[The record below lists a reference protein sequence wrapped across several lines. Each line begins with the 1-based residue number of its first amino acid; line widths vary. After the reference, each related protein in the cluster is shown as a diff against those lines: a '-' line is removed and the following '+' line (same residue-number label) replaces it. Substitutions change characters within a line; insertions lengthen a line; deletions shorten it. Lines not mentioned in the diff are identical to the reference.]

1 MDIQSQDLQSSHKT
15 AEASVNPVS
24 VTTEQDSKIMQQI
37 LNEMKELR
45 DDFDAKLKYDDGK
58 QQTID
63 TLHKELEEHRVGLHY
78 KILRPVFLDLIRLY
92 DDLEKMVEGTVMQT
106 ELRTGRTL
114 EDLQLLQSQ
123 VEEILQRYGAESFCL
138 DGHFQSSKQKVL
150 KTVETDNIDLDNHI
164 AKSLRK
170 GFFYEDKILRYEQV
184 VVYKYTGM

>member
-164 AKSLRK
+164 AKSLSK

>member
-24 VTTEQDSKIMQQI
+24 VTTEEDSKIMQQI
-37 LNEMKELR
+37 LNEIKELR

-92 DDLEKMVEGTVMQT
+92 DDLEKMVEGTMMQT
-106 ELRTGRTL
+106 ELRAGRTL

-123 VEEILQRYGAESFCL
+123 VEEILQRYGAESFRL
-138 DGHFQSSKQKVL
+138 DGYFQSSKQK
-150 KTVETDNIDLDNHI
+150 
-164 AKSLRK
+164 
-170 GFFYEDKILRYEQV
+170 Y
-184 VVYKYTGM
+184 